1 MKQSSHGGVLLGERK
16 CKGREGEG
24 RGWPL
29 GAEVTEE
36 KRRETEGEGER
47 RTEGGGRRVLLEGNV
62 MNVRRRYS

>member
-16 CKGREGEG
+16 RKGREGEG

-29 GAEVTEE
+29 GTEVTEE

-47 RTEGGGRRVLLEGNV
+47 RTERGVVGG
-62 MNVRRRYS
+62 SF